1 MNETD
6 VKIENG
12 KIVISDELREKL
24 MISIG
29 CKVMVEDALRELAKA
44 LKTGES
50 MKILAEELKKIAVE
64 RDKQRDKP
72 KPIKPYWRI
81 GERW

>member
-24 MISIG
+24 IAATGDVIA
-29 CKVMVEDALRELAKA
+29 VDYALNQLANI
-44 LKTGES
+44 LKTGNES
-50 MKILAEELKKIAVE
+50 MKILAEGLKKLANKRE
-64 RDKQRDKP
+64 KP
-72 KPIKPYWRI
+72 KPKPTKPYWRT